1 MDPATLLAPISEEA
15 AAGDDL
21 SFSPEFDA
29 IQEMRRAD
37 DPTLDQGEWVT
48 AIKAADWPGVRAACE
63 AILANRSKD
72 LRVAAWLTEADA
84 RLEGY
89 VGLADGLDLC
99 AALCHDFWSTL
110 YPQIDAGGDSEERS
124 GSLRWLL
131 AQVETLARQMPVL
144 RQGTRAFSL
153 LDMDA
158 SRTSPVVAD
167 EPGDGSASPA
177 LPLTPEVI
185 AAARRAT
192 TQVFFVANLAA
203 AQRSLDALARLQSL
217 VDAALGS
224 EGPGFS
230 GARRALEDAVHA
242 VKRLAGDVVEA
253 PTAEMSTTGTA
264 FEGSASSTGPIR
276 TRADA
281 LRQLRAVADFFRRT
295 EPHSPVAYL
304 AERGAQW
311 GEMPLHEWLRSVVK
325 DEGVL
330 AQVEELLGIAARPA
344 AAE

>member
-1 MDPATLLAPISEEA
+1 MDPAALLAPISEA
-15 AAGDDL
+15 SATGDDL

-29 IQEMRRAD
+29 IQELRRAD

-48 AIKAADWPGVRAACE
+48 AIKVADWPGVKATCE
-63 AILANRSKD
+63 AILAHRSKD
-72 LRVAAWLTEADA
+72 FRVAAWLTEADA

-89 VGLADGLDLC
+89 AGLAGGLELC
-99 AALCHDFWSTL
+99 AALCERFWPTL
-110 YPQIDAGGDSEERS
+110 YPQIEADGDSEERS

-144 RQGTRAFSL
+144 RQGARAFAL
-153 LDMDA
+153 LDMEAARTAAPSAEDA
-158 SRTSPVVAD
+158 
-167 EPGDGSASPA
+167 GDGSGSAVS
-177 LPLTPEVI
+177 PLTPDVI

-192 TQVFFVANLAA
+192 PQTFFVANHAA
-203 AQRSLDALARLQSL
+203 AQRSLAALSSLQSL

-224 EGPGFS
+224 EGPGFG

-242 VKRLAGDVVEA
+242 VKRLAGDVVDT
-253 PTAEMSTTGTA
+253 PGAEMITGA
-264 FEGSASSTGPIR
+264 GAESSASPTGAIR

-330 AQVEELLGIAARPA
+330 AQVEELLGIAAARPP
-344 AAE
+344 AE

>member
-1 MDPATLLAPISEEA
+1 MDPAVLLAPISEESP
-15 AAGDDL
+15 AGDDL
-21 SFSPEFDA
+21 SFSAEFDA
-29 IQEMRRAD
+29 IQELRRAD

-48 AIKAADWPGVRAACE
+48 AIKAADWPGVKSACE
-63 AILANRSKD
+63 AILATRSKD

-89 VGLADGLDLC
+89 AGLATGLELG
-99 AALCHDFWSTL
+99 AALSERFWPTL
-110 YPQIDAGGDSEERS
+110 YPQIDADGDSEERS

-144 RQGTRAFSL
+144 RQGARAFSL
-153 LDMDA
+153 LDMEAARTATPPADDA
-158 SRTSPVVAD
+158 S
-167 EPGDGSASPA
+167 DGTASAA
-177 LPLTPEVI
+177 LPLTPDVI

-192 TQVFFVANLAA
+192 TQAFFVANHAA
-203 AQRSLDALARLQSL
+203 AQRSLEALTRLQSW
-217 VDAALGS
+217 VDTALGS
-224 EGPGFS
+224 EGPGFG
-230 GARRALEDAVHA
+230 GARRSLEDAVHA
-242 VKRLAGDVVEA
+242 VKRLAGDIVDA
-253 PTAEMSTTGTA
+253 PTAAVATDAAS
-264 FEGSASSTGPIR
+264 EGSAPPTGPIR

-330 AQVEELLGIAARPA
+330 AQVEELLGITARPPA
-344 AAE
+344 A